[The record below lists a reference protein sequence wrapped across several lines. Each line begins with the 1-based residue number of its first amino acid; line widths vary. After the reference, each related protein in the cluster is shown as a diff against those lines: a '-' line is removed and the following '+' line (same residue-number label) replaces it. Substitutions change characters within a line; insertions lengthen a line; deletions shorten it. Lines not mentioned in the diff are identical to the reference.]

1 MARATRLLSLFVFT
15 LSVSVIGC
23 GKNFEVPTDELTQI
37 ENGNDNTD
45 QGTNNPTPTDPDAED
60 PVGLNPVDY
69 SNPVLDS
76 QFSKLP
82 NGKDLS
88 SISVNGTKL
97 TLTRGSGNTFTAALK
112 ADYQAL
118 KTATQTDPKH
128 KVQWTLM
135 DLSSHQVIAKSLSS
149 HKKLFG
155 ASSSKIYVGSALVDK
170 QNGSISSSQLQLM
183 ADMLVVSSNTA
194 WTNLQSQIGGGD
206 SNKGRE
212 YIHNFTQRMGYKLT
226 RGYQGYWG
234 STHGN
239 ELVPDEAVETL
250 YDLYRN
256 AFPGASIVWKLMHT
270 CRTGSSRGLKY
281 IPSSIYV
288 GGKTGTYDGPT
299 ENPETGASYNVAI
312 RNHLMVFYAGRRQYG
327 LAILS
332 NSGSDQSAA
341 LLAGGLIREYAGV
354 K

>member
-1 MARATRLLSLFVFT
+1 
-15 LSVSVIGC
+15 
-23 GKNFEVPTDELTQI
+23 
-37 ENGNDNTD
+37 
-45 QGTNNPTPTDPDAED
+45 
-60 PVGLNPVDY
+60 
-69 SNPVLDS
+69 
-76 QFSKLP
+76 
-82 NGKDLS
+82 
-88 SISVNGTKL
+88 
-97 TLTRGSGNTFTAALK
+97 
-112 ADYQAL
+112 
-118 KTATQTDPKH
+118 
-128 KVQWTLM
+128 M

-149 HKKLFG
+149 NKKLFG
-155 ASSSKIYVGSALVDK
+155 ASSSKIYVGSALMDK

-194 WTNLQSQIGGGD
+194 WTNLQAQIGGGD
-206 SNKGRE
+206 ANKGRQ
-212 YIHNFTQRMGYKLT
+212 YIHNFTQRMGYKQT

-256 AFPGASIVWKLMHT
+256 AFPGASVVWKIMHT

-312 RNHLMVFYAGRRQYG
+312 RNHLMVFYAGGRQYG